1 MEQDNAPTVYILIG
15 RAWRDKSEDR
25 GPGTSVNV
33 VLGAP
38 DDDGAVRR
46 TLEALGE
53 NGFVEAEL
61 DKIGILTEVP
71 EDEPF
76 LQAYRD
82 AMEGK
87 MAVIAFTD

>member
-1 MEQDNAPTVYILIG
+1 M
-15 RAWRDKSEDR
+15 
-25 GPGTSVNV
+25 
-33 VLGAP
+33 
-38 DDDGAVRR
+38 RR

-71 EDEPF
+71 EEEPF